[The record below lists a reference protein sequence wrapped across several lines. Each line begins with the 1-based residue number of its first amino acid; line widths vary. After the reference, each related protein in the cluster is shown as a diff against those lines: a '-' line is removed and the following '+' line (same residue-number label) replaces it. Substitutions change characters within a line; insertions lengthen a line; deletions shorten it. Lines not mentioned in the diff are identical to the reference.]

1 MRKLR
6 TLTYA
11 LGVFFA
17 FALGADS
24 VRADAFHVEKFFN
37 ASVTFNNRNLDLPET
52 SRAEQHGYLMFA
64 AHANNGKNLGF
75 SVSFARDT
83 KPRIITSSKPT
94 VSENPE
100 PATMILMG
108 TGLAAVGALIRRRRK
123 SNDHVSHDLDL
134 H

>member
-1 MRKLR
+1 MRKQR
-6 TLTYA
+6 TITFV
-11 LGVFFA
+11 LGVLFA

-37 ASVTFNNRNLDLPET
+37 ASVTFNNRNLDLPDT

-64 AHANNGKNLGF
+64 AHAKNGKHLGF
-75 SVSFARDT
+75 SVSFARET
-83 KPRIITSSKPT
+83 KPGNVTSTRPT

-108 TGLAAVGALIRRRRK
+108 TGLAAVGAMIRRRRK
-123 SNDHVSHDLDL
+123 A
-134 H
+134 

>member
-24 VRADAFHVEKFFN
+24 VRADALHVEKFFD
-37 ASVTFNNRNLDLPET
+37 ASVTFNNRNLELPDA

-64 AHANNGKNLGF
+64 ARANNGKNLGF
-75 SVSFARDT
+75 SVSFARET
-83 KPRIITSSKPT
+83 KLGNITSSKPI

-100 PATMILMG
+100 PAAMILMG
-108 TGLAAVGALIRRRRK
+108 TGLAAVGAMIRRRRK
-123 SNDHVSHDLDL
+123 A
-134 H
+134 